1 MFKSIKFKFIFVV
14 TILLIV
20 SFTAMIAITTWQASK
35 KTKENVISETDRMVN
50 ELNYSIQLYF
60 NQYEKSI
67 EQISTYEKIGEYGYQ
82 GLSINNKE
90 KGKQDDQV
98 IKDILTGYL
107 NTYKEATSTYFATT
121 NKKIVALPKANLSAD
136 ADPTTQNW
144 YKNAITTTGRV
155 VWTEPYKDPA
165 TNEYIITASKAVIN
179 KGMIVGVIGAN
190 IKMSEITNRISN
202 MKLGYKGIPF
212 IVNSD
217 GKSIIYKDT
226 HGEDL
231 TTIPFIKQMMKE
243 NKDRGIINYQEGKNS
258 KVLVYSTNLTN
269 RWKIGAVYNQGN
281 LLVLAKDLQTILI
294 IIGVSTLILSVI
306 VLAYVSIRI
315 TKPIK
320 KLKAAMG
327 QLSDGDLQAYANV
340 NSNDEIGELAN
351 SFNSMIEKIKQVIIV
366 VNESISKV
374 RESAEN
380 LSASSEETNASSE
393 QMALAVNEIAQ
404 GASKSAEDAEVAN
417 INSTNLSS
425 QINDIHEK
433 SEQMSNLALKTNEM
447 NHLGISKMQD
457 LKISFNTADQYI
469 QSMSSV
475 VLDLSMEI
483 NSIETVIQTIT
494 SIASQT
500 NLLALNASI
509 EAARAGEHG
518 KGFAVVAEEVRQLAE
533 QSVKATDQ
541 VKQTILN
548 IQEGTHHVVDEMKK
562 TKETW
567 MQQSEV
573 VNETNQTF
581 EEITKLMNVMQ
592 QSITS
597 VYNGIQEVSTHKD
610 EVVNIIQNM
619 AAMSEQTAAAC
630 EEVGASTDEQLR
642 AIQSVAELASNLTE
656 LSYDLQNVIS
666 HFKLN
671 S

>member
-1 MFKSIKFKFIFVV
+1 MFKSIKFKFILAV

-20 SFTAMIAITTWQASK
+20 SFTAMIVITTWQASK

-67 EQISTYEKIGEYGYQ
+67 EQISSYEKIQDYGYQ
-82 GLSINNKE
+82 GLSIGKGN
-90 KGKQDDQV
+90 GKQDDQDV
-98 IKDILTGYL
+98 KEVLAGYL

-121 NKKIVALPKANLSAD
+121 NKKIVTVPKFNLPTEE
-136 ADPTTQNW
+136 DPTTQNW

-155 VWTEPYKDPA
+155 VWTEPYKDRA
-165 TNEYIITASKAVIN
+165 TNEYIITASKAVVK
-179 KGMIVGVIGAN
+179 KGMVVGVIGAD
-190 IKMSEITNRISN
+190 IKMSEITNRISD

-212 IVNSD
+212 IVNND
-217 GKSIIYKDT
+217 GKSIIYKDSR
-226 HGEDL
+226 GEDL
-231 TTIPFIKQMMKE
+231 TKLPYIEQMMKD
-243 NKDRGIINYQEGKNS
+243 NKERGIINYQEGKNS

-269 RWKIGAVYNQGN
+269 RWKIGALYNQSN
-281 LLVLAKDLQTILI
+281 LLVLAKDIQTILI
-294 IIGVSTLILSVI
+294 IIGVSTLILSII
-306 VLAYVSIRI
+306 VLSYVSIRI
-315 TKPIK
+315 TKPINQ
-320 KLKAAMG
+320 LKAAMG
-327 QLSDGDLQAYANV
+327 QLSDGNLQAYANV
-340 NSNDEIGELAN
+340 KSKDEIGELAN
-351 SFNSMIEKIKQVIIV
+351 SFNSMIERIKQIITV
-366 VNESISKV
+366 VNGSISKV
-374 RESAEN
+374 RETAEN
-380 LSASSEETNASSE
+380 LSASAEETNASSE

-404 GASKSAEDAEVAN
+404 GASKSAEDAEMAN
-417 INSTNLSS
+417 INSTSLSS
-425 QINDIHEK
+425 KINDIHGN
-433 SEQMSNLALKTNEM
+433 SEQMSHLALKTNEM

-457 LKISFNTADQYI
+457 LKVSFNAADQYI

-475 VLDLSMEI
+475 VLDLSTKI

-541 VKQTILN
+541 VKQTILD
-548 IQEGTHHVVDEMKK
+548 IQDGTHRVVDEMKK

-573 VNETNQTF
+573 VHETNQTF
-581 EEITKLMNVMQ
+581 EEIAKIMNAMQ
-592 QSITS
+592 QSISS
-597 VYNGIQEVSTHKD
+597 VYNGIQDVSTHKD

-630 EEVGASTDEQLR
+630 EEVGASTDEQLK

-656 LSYDLQNVIS
+656 LSYDLQGVIS

-671 S
+671 SH